1 LNFHLTLEKAKAA
14 LAKESNP
21 FVLLMK
27 DREMSVEYFAP
38 KDTDTQT
45 PHEQD
50 ELYVIASGSSDFV
63 RENEVVSCKTG
74 DVLFVPAAMVHRFQN
89 FSDDFA
95 TWVIFY

>member
-1 LNFHLTLEKAKAA
+1 MSFHFTIESAKEA

-27 DREMSVEYFAP
+27 DKAMSIEYFAP
-38 KDTDTQT
+38 KRIDTQVS
-45 PHEQD
+45 HEQD
-50 ELYVIASGSSDFV
+50 ELYVIASGTAKFF
-63 RENEVVSCKTG
+63 RETEMVNVTTG
-74 DVLFVPAAMVHRFQN
+74 DVLFVRAGMVHRFIN